1 MRPATVRDFTLRSGT
16 WVEAEVCEPCARRRK
31 TAVFPLV
38 GSALAA
44 VALAVGTTFA
54 IDRLQRNERE
64 MPAADPREW
73 AKRLRSTTPTLSSF
87 SRDLTAAAR
96 AGELDPVVGRDAEI
110 ERVVAI
116 LSRRSKNNPVLVG
129 EPGVGKTAV
138 VEGLAQRIAT
148 GDVPAALRDKRILS
162 LSLGP
167 LVAGTKYRGE
177 FEGRVKR
184 ILEEVKRSA
193 REIVLFIDEL
203 HALVGAGAAEGS
215 LDLSSMIKPE
225 LARGELQ
232 CIGATTFDEY
242 RKYIETD
249 SALERRFQPVIV
261 DEPTVAQTADILRG
275 LRGRYG
281 DHHGVDISDAAIEA
295 AATLSARYIIDRF
308 LPDKAIDLIDEA
320 SSSVALRGGG
330 IVEVA
335 DVAAIVSKWTGIP
348 QGALTE
354 EQSRSLLD
362 LEQALAKRVVGQERA
377 IAAVAQA
384 IRRGRA
390 GLKDPRKPVGGFL
403 FLGTS
408 GVGKTEHPDEYRDHA
423 PNVCEACGGP
433 FSPGAERELIGEYD
447 EIEIPPVRPYVI
459 RHRRFACRCAHC
471 GAAAKGPAPAVAT
484 TTPFGPRIHAL
495 AIYLKGFQTLSYER
509 LRGLFPDAFGLAVSE
524 GALMNMFVRSHPRFE
539 IEASKAK
546 AILRAAKVVASD
558 ETGVRIEGT
567 NSYHWVFPCK
577 DAVVHQPD
585 YSRSARVVD
594 DMMDGHV
601 PAVWISDRYS
611 AQQKHGER
619 HQTCLAHLAR
629 DTAFAFEHGSDDLPF
644 RFKLWLGRAFD
655 LARAIAD
662 FAASTLKRKKR
673 ELETQLEALLTTPTI
688 CDLAQELQAKIGRA
702 RGAASHLLRFPRRGG
717 RHQQHVGGQ
726 AASLRDPA
734 KSDERLSRH
743 VGGRGGSG
751 CANKRRHRPAPRR
764 KPLRCDR
771 RDPGLI
777 ANTPRFDALRE
788 IGGG

>member
-16 WVEAEVCEPCARRRK
+16 WVEAEVCETCARRRK

-138 VEGLAQRIAT
+138 VEGLAQRIAA

-249 SALERRFQPVIV
+249 SALERRFQPVTV
-261 DEPTVAQTADILRG
+261 DEPTVAQTTDILRG

-408 GVGKTEHPDEYRDHA
+408 GVGKTE
-423 PNVCEACGGP
+423 
-433 FSPGAERELIGEYD
+433 
-447 EIEIPPVRPYVI
+447 
-459 RHRRFACRCAHC
+459 
-471 GAAAKGPAPAVAT
+471 
-484 TTPFGPRIHAL
+484 
-495 AIYLKGFQTLSYER
+495 
-509 LRGLFPDAFGLAVSE
+509 
-524 GALMNMFVRSHPRFE
+524 
-539 IEASKAK
+539 
-546 AILRAAKVVASD
+546 
-558 ETGVRIEGT
+558 
-567 NSYHWVFPCK
+567 
-577 DAVVHQPD
+577 
-585 YSRSARVVD
+585 
-594 DMMDGHV
+594 
-601 PAVWISDRYS
+601 
-611 AQQKHGER
+611 
-619 HQTCLAHLAR
+619 
-629 DTAFAFEHGSDDLPF
+629 
-644 RFKLWLGRAFD
+644 
-655 LARAIAD
+655 LARAIA
-662 FAASTLKRKKR
+662 S
-673 ELETQLEALLTTPTI
+673 ELFGTEEALVRIDLTEYTESHTVSRLLGAPPGYSGHDEPGQLTEPVRRRPYSVVLFDEFEKAHGDVAAI
-688 CDLAQELQAKIGRA
+688 LLQILDDGRVTDAKGRAIDFRHAIVILTSNASPSEIEIYMRPELLNRIDDVVQFNELGEREIESIVELQMHAVA
-702 RGAASHLLRFPRRGG
+702 
-717 RHQQHVGGQ
+717 
-726 AASLRDPA
+726 
-734 KSDERLSRH
+734 ERLGALHISIVLDAGARRFLALQSIAAGSGARFVARTIARH
-743 VGGRGGSG
+743 VTNPLSSAILRG
-751 CANKRRHRPAPRR
+751 
-764 KPLRCDR
+764 
-771 RDPGLI
+771 
-777 ANTPRFDALRE
+777 E
-788 IGGG
+788 IKEGGGARVALFDEDRIEVIAA